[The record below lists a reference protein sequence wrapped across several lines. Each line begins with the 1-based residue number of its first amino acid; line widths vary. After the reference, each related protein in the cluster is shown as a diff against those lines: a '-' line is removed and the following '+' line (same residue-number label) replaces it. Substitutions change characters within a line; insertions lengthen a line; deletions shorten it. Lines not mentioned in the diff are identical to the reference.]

1 MRIMAIKDGVLSSLL
16 MNSHRSQNYDVEAH
30 NYVNDPDRLSNLD
43 GQKTTFSL
51 RRDSLSLSN
60 VLSTLLRK
68 QSAKGCSLRGGSC
81 SKGGDHQLLSEEQG
95 SSCSSSYVG
104 KKSERSK
111 SFNIK
116 CDSKTSPYFEIEL
129 MEDKRRR
136 KSLDGYNRRLSISEY
151 AKMFPELLSESSES
165 ISETPKKLI
174 KTHSMN
180 GGSCFYSESCG
191 GSTISYRNRKKVQR
205 SISSVSELIAPL
217 MPKSDDIV
225 STRPE
230 GGYEDIPERQR
241 RPHSSWLDEA
251 MPSLFS
257 DRLSSS
263 PLPKKSPLHS
273 SSSTLSS
280 SFSTHSP
287 PASIN
292 SSTSLKTTNTETLPP
307 SCSPG
312 LSRTQELED
321 YAKQYENY
329 YSKRILSNRSSRVN
343 SMYGSENGDSVVVER
358 GLKTQQQQPQQHP
371 QYSSMS
377 LPRKLPPVKTLV
389 SAFNDQ
395 INQQRLK
402 QESRRGIFK
411 LREVERE
418 EDEMNV
424 TGGRVLYGTLPK
436 KNKSNMDLRDENHSS
451 HFSTLR
457 KVPRKSSRRDSNY
470 VIVEKDETPL
480 GEKEE
485 DKLLQKYRKKSSEP
499 LSTTSSNSSLRRRR
513 RSAADPA
520 CPPELS
526 KGSQGGINNNNNNN
540 QCVTASLENAQ
551 SLSPCDMNA
560 SELESWRRRQE
571 AERYRILNLGED
583 LTPPKLPPKKPHL
596 RSKGTFLLET
606 DFDEPPT
613 VVSNNVASSS
623 YKKPPAPSPQITP
636 VSSSS
641 DWDLHST
648 SSPDNDLPQR
658 TYHRDSFM
666 AHRRDYVE
674 QDGLNES
681 SHNKDGQMGG
691 CKSKDE
697 QVIFCQAEQLQQ
709 TTVDA
714 NPHPSEQN
722 SSISYSEKE
731 LNKCS
736 TGDLE
741 LSNLS
746 LYSDWEKNV
755 QGSQQQQPSSKSMRF
770 TSDALKGIR
779 TQKTGG
785 GHISKLSPPPPV
797 APKPYNRSLSE
808 KASKDAN
815 SVKLNAI
822 PLSSS
827 SFNVS
832 AGVNHVT
839 NSQGL
844 VLSHISAPV
853 IHSSKSTPSLNY
865 NNDAQVLLARKLS
878 HHLHNSENKR
888 SNKLLN
894 SEMSS
899 LDKWK
904 RSMDSLDTTNS
915 SILSSNSANSHVLR
929 CIRSNLPPPP
939 PPSEIRTTKSGT
951 LAPSSPGNLMLE
963 GFTDKSMSNNRTSTL
978 DAQNQITPPKHCHS
992 NSDSGLSSLGGR
1004 TSTMSPV
1011 STISS
1016 VSSGSSVS
1024 SRTSLRS
1031 ASIVSSSTLPGEG
1044 VNNLIEEERGEESS
1058 INTIDTRS
1066 SPPHH
1071 HDVFIPKMGGTT
1083 YLNKRQR
1090 FQVEIDCEKMF
1101 QVFVRALE
1109 TSSSSEI
1116 LQKNTSIHN
1125 LHSLF
1130 FTSPNQRSLIDYVD
1144 GILEIVYDEKNY
1156 FHSLDESKIKMEE
1169 SLTEHNTKDIKNNSD
1184 RSNILSSNAKSNGSL
1199 YTSPSLSSL
1208 FPSNNSEKDD
1218 VEFVKAELLKR
1229 VDQKLNALRAAQ
1241 LSLKEEMNLNEELGK
1256 KIAEEVKGLVSPLEY
1271 DKFDLHIQEMDKIS
1285 NLLLGLSGRLA
1296 RVENNLLALSSDPE
1310 SKRRSDKMFRI
1321 PSETEKCLLVK
1332 KEKLVDQ
1339 LMEAKKLKQNIDR
1352 RSSMVSKILRQ
1363 YISDESYSDYIQ
1375 FIKNKTRLIMD
1386 SRELY
1391 DKIKLGEEQIYALR
1405 TS

>member
-1 MRIMAIKDGVLSSLL
+1 MAIKDGVLSSLL

-95 SSCSSSYVG
+95 SSL
-104 KKSERSK
+104 RRP
-111 SFNIK
+111 
-116 CDSKTSPYFEIEL
+116 PYFEIEL

-230 GGYEDIPERQR
+230 G
-241 RPHSSWLDEA
+241 
-251 MPSLFS
+251 
-257 DRLSSS
+257 
-263 PLPKKSPLHS
+263 
-273 SSSTLSS
+273 
-280 SFSTHSP
+280 
-287 PASIN
+287 ASIN

-343 SMYGSENGDSVVVER
+343 SMYGSENGDSIVVER
-358 GLKTQQQQPQQHP
+358 GLKTQQQQQQPQQHL

-377 LPRKLPPVKTLV
+377 LPRKLPP
-389 SAFNDQ
+389 
-395 INQQRLK
+395 
-402 QESRRGIFK
+402 ESRRGIFK

-485 DKLLQKYRKKSSEP
+485 DKLLQKYRKK
-499 LSTTSSNSSLRRRR
+499 
-513 RSAADPA
+513 
-520 CPPELS
+520 
-526 KGSQGGINNNNNNN
+526 
-540 QCVTASLENAQ
+540 CVTASLENAQ

-623 YKKPPAPSPQITP
+623 YKKAPAPSPQITP

-691 CKSKDE
+691 CKEKCKSKDE

-746 LYSDWEKNV
+746 LYS
-755 QGSQQQQPSSKSMRF
+755 GSQQQQPSSKSMRF

-815 SVKLNAI
+815 I
-822 PLSSS
+822 
-827 SFNVS
+827 
-832 AGVNHVT
+832 NHVT

-844 VLSHISAPV
+844 VLSHISAP
-853 IHSSKSTPSLNY
+853 
-865 NNDAQVLLARKLS
+865 VLLARKLS

-1071 HDVFIPKMGGTT
+1071 HDVFIPKLGGTT

-1144 GILEIVYDEKNY
+1144 GILEIVDEEKNY

-1218 VEFVKAELLKR
+1218 VELVKAELLKR

-1339 LMEAKKLKQNIDR
+1339 LMEAKETQTKY
-1352 RSSMVSKILRQ
+1352 RSA
-1363 YISDESYSDYIQ
+1363 
-1375 FIKNKTRLIMD
+1375 IKHGL
-1386 SRELY
+1386 
-1391 DKIKLGEEQIYALR
+1391 
-1405 TS
+1405 

>member
-1 MRIMAIKDGVLSSLL
+1 MTTQSSREKRKSSSFLSKLRPPSLII
-16 MNSHRSQNYDVEAH
+16 SKRSQNYDVEAH

-499 LSTTSSNSSLRRRR
+499 LSTTSSNSSL
-513 RSAADPA
+513 
-520 CPPELS
+520 
-526 KGSQGGINNNNNNN
+526 
-540 QCVTASLENAQ
+540 
-551 SLSPCDMNA
+551 
-560 SELESWRRRQE
+560 
-571 AERYRILNLGED
+571 
-583 LTPPKLPPKKPHL
+583 
-596 RSKGTFLLET
+596 
-606 DFDEPPT
+606 
-613 VVSNNVASSS
+613 
-623 YKKPPAPSPQITP
+623 
-636 VSSSS
+636 
-641 DWDLHST
+641 
-648 SSPDNDLPQR
+648 